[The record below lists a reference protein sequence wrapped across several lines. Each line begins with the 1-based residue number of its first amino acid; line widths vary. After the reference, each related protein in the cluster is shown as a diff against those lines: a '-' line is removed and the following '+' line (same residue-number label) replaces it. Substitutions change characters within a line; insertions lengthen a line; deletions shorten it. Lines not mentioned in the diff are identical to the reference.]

1 MKLVKEICLVNKMSL
16 SGGRLMQMEETSKDF
31 YQVTLGA
38 KKCT

>member
-1 MKLVKEICLVNKMSL
+1 MKSVKEICLVNPGGL

-38 KKCT
+38 KKI